1 MLSYTKLWALL
12 DVKGMKKTD
21 LKQVI
26 SSATLAKLGKNE
38 TVSST
43 VIDKI
48 CEFLKCQPGDIM
60 EYISKDTINNFTK
73 QFDAYNKAMVESM
86 KNAGISKE
94 QFRTMFIQMAP
105 IIADSL
111 YDQNDTLSN
120 LYDNAIEI
128 IDNQN

>member
-12 DVKGMKKTD
+12 DVRGMKKTD

-60 EYISKDTINNFTK
+60 EYISKETITKFTS

-86 KNAGISKE
+86 KNAGVSKE
-94 QFRTMFIQMAP
+94 QFVRMFVQMAP
-105 IIADSL
+105 MIAESI
-111 YDQNDTLSN
+111 YEQNNTLSN
-120 LYDNAIEI
+120 LYDEAAELIEK
-128 IDNQN
+128 NN